1 MFFPIRL
8 IGAAALLS
16 GFAAASPRPD
26 SAALSPTGTPTPTY
40 DAGSSTSA
48 DYGSSGWASQAS
60 TAQAWTTAAPT
71 PSYGSGSSSW
81 TNSYN
86 GCVQQC
92 VASFGNPSSTT
103 ETPPTSTSV
112 SGSGTSDGSAS
123 KVTHTIIVAPTQG
136 VLRYVPFAVN
146 ASVGDCLKFY
156 WGADNHTVT
165 KSSELLPCNKTS
177 DRLFTSGTQN
187 KGFEFTQVVNDTE
200 TTFFYCGTP
209 GHCPKGMFGIINPP
223 NAYGSST
230 SASSMMSPLTAN
242 DTTLA
247 SYASYATSKT
257 AGNSAAAAWGGSIDM
272 SSLPTWSHP
281 YIAGNIMF
289 TRSFLG
295 VNKDVLQSNGLI
307 DLANSTSLTFPQD
320 ISDTVNSAGSSASS
334 GNGTSSGDDGS
345 SGYGDSSGNDTSSDV
360 GPSSSAVIST
370 SSSKI
375 LLGLVVGF
383 STYMMF

>member
-146 ASVGDCLKFY
+146 ASVGDCLKFS

-209 GHCPKGMFGIINPP
+209 GHCPKGMFGIVNPP
-223 NAYGSST
+223 NAFQSSNSVSSVATPITAKET
-230 SASSMMSPLTAN
+230 SLAAYAN
-242 DTTLA
+242 DTTFA
-247 SYASYATSKT
+247 T
-257 AGNSAAAAWGGSIDM
+257 AGNPAAAQWGGSIDLT
-272 SSLPTWSHP
+272 SLPDWSH
-281 YIAGNIMF
+281 AQVVANVLFM
-289 TRSFLG
+289 RQFLAS
-295 VNKDVLQSNGLI
+295 NNVLQDNGFI
-307 DLANSTSLTFPQD
+307 DLNSSSPLNFPQD
-320 ISDTVNSAGSSASS
+320 ISDNSYSTGATASASASS
-334 GNGTSSGDDGS
+334 G
-345 SGYGDSSGNDTSSDV
+345 V
-360 GPSSSAVIST
+360 SASINAAIST
-370 SSSKI
+370 SLSKI